1 MLTVLASVCRG
12 NKCSVNVA
20 CAGKL
25 NISWLIAYQQCA
37 HDLRWRG
44 GKINN
49 AHTVR
54 KKIDNP
60 YFTIISRDDRNR
72 LHTYRHRCGFGQRSV
87 RDREDFKVVVWRVDR
102 QQCAPVGGQCHRP
115 DRASL
120 EGDEIDRRHCHRRRH
135 CQYRA
140 EQQHETRRRST
151 HQGHYVPNVSFCGW
165 HGISFIFFI
174 FFISRRI
181 QARPI

>member
-1 MLTVLASVCRG
+1 MLTVLASVCST

-54 KKIDNP
+54 DEIDNP
-60 YFTIISRDDRNR
+60 CFAIVTRHHGNR
-72 LHTYRHRCGFGQRSV
+72 LHTYRHRCGFGQGSV
-87 RDREDFKVVVWRVDR
+87 RDREDFKVVVWCVDR
-102 QQCAPVGGQCHRP
+102 QQCVPVGGQCHRP
-115 DRASL
+115 DRTTL
-120 EGDEIDRRHCHRRRH
+120 EGEEIYRHCHRRH
-135 CQYRA
+135 HSQYHA
-140 EQQHETRRRST
+140 EQQRKKGRRST
-151 HQGHYVPNVSFCGW
+151 HQGHYLSNVG
-165 HGISFIFFI
+165 
-174 FFISRRI
+174 
-181 QARPI
+181 